1 MRNAIEVRPWTGMRN
16 AIEVRPWTGMRNAI
30 EITGPL
36 TRFRHSCTAILRY
49 CGHQWRQLNAT
60 VSVTQG

>member
-49 CGHQWRQLNAT
+49 CDTADTSGD
-60 VSVTQG
+60 S